1 MNGDSS
7 KPPHILY
14 LIDEIKVS
22 GGTEKHL
29 FELATGMANAGF
41 RVTVFSLADG
51 EYANEFKASS
61 QVDYLCL
68 NVKRIYGFRGL
79 SAILSIARYIR
90 QQKVDILQSFHTAS
104 DLVGPVAANLSLRDV
119 KTISSRRDLGYT
131 KSPRHVK
138 MQRYINHFVDG
149 IFANST
155 AVKNSVIAKELCSEG
170 KISIIH
176 NGINLD
182 NFVIDMSSRQQQ
194 RSAYNIDDQ
203 AILIGSVGNIRPVK
217 GYDLLVEAAAIVCK
231 NDLAVQFF
239 HVGEGEMKG
248 QLEARCMEL
257 GIEDRFHFL
266 GVTKEI
272 PRFLSALDIYVQ
284 PSRSEGMSNA
294 ILEAMAARLPVVAT
308 DVGGNPD
315 LVEHGITGLL
325 ALGEDSVALAEQ
337 LILLVK
343 QPLMRSTLANS
354 AYSQV
359 QEKFHISC
367 MLRNYKTKYVE
378 MTKNDCIPK
387 TCY

>member
-1 MNGDSS
+1 MNHDCL
-7 KPPHILY
+7 KPHILY
-14 LIDEIKVS
+14 LIDEIKVN

-29 FELATGMANAGF
+29 FELANGMADAGF
-41 RVTVFSLADG
+41 CVTVFSLADG
-51 EYANEFKASS
+51 EYASEFKANSL
-61 QVDYLCL
+61 VNYLCL
-68 NVKRIYGFRGL
+68 NVKRIYGFKGM
-79 SAILSIARYIR
+79 SAILSIAHYIR
-90 QQKVDILQSFHTAS
+90 QHKVDILQSFHTAS
-104 DLVGPVAANLSLRDV
+104 DLVAPVAGALSFREI

-131 KSPRHVK
+131 KSPRHVM
-138 MQRYINHFVDG
+138 MQRYVNHFVDG

-155 AVKNSVIAKELCSEG
+155 AVKNSVIAKELCSER
-170 KISIIH
+170 KISIIY
-176 NGINLD
+176 NGINSD
-182 NFVIDMSSRQQQ
+182 NFVPDIFSRQQQ
-194 RSAYNIDDQ
+194 RCSYGVDGQ

-217 GYDLLVEAAAIVCK
+217 GYDLLVEAAAIVCR
-231 NDLAVQFF
+231 NNSAVQFF
-239 HVGEGEMKG
+239 HVGEGEMRG

-257 GIEDRFHFL
+257 GIGGRFHFL
-266 GVTKEI
+266 GATKDVSH
-272 PRFLSALDIYVQ
+272 FLSALDIYVQ

-325 ALGEDSVALAEQ
+325 APGEDSVALAEQ
-337 LILLVK
+337 LIQLVK

-354 AYSQV
+354 AYGQV